1 MKTINNVTTGE
12 IISRELNKA
21 EIEQQKIDEAAF
33 KIKLTEQE
41 NKAEAKSE
49 LLKRLGITEDEA
61 TLLLS

>member
-21 EIEQQKIDEAAF
+21 EIDQQKIDEAAF

-61 TLLLS
+61 KLLLS

>member
-21 EIEQQKIDEAAF
+21 EIDQQKIDEAAF

>member
-21 EIEQQKIDEAAF
+21 EMDQQKIDEAAF

-41 NKAEAKSE
+41 NKAEAKAE

-61 TLLLS
+61 KLLLS

>member
-21 EIEQQKIDEAAF
+21 EIDQQQIDEAAF

-61 TLLLS
+61 RLLLS